1 MSASRPLR
9 AALFATAV
17 AGTTAAC
24 GLKGPLELP
33 ERSTNIV
40 IRGPGQ
46 ASTAGGEPTT
56 GTATTTPGATTP
68 SPATPKPAP
77 KPAESREE
85 RLPPPPLPD
94 GNPGSSHG
102 G

>member
-1 MSASRPLR
+1 MNIPALARHVLV
-9 AALFATAV
+9 AMLFAGITA
-17 AGTTAAC
+17 GC
-24 GLKGPLELP
+24 GLKGSLELP

-40 IRGPGQ
+40 IRGPGE
-46 ASTAGGEPTT
+46 APGSE
-56 GTATTTPGATTP
+56 ATPGTTPGAATP
-68 SPATPKPAP
+68 TPGTPAPKPAP
-77 KPAESREE
+77 KPAQPREE

>member
-1 MSASRPLR
+1 VTPARIFVVVWL
-9 AALFATAV
+9 AAGV
-17 AGTTAAC
+17 AAC

-33 ERSTNIV
+33 ERSSNIV

-46 ASTAGGEPTT
+46 PPAAEAPEG
-56 GTATTTPGATTP
+56 TP
-68 SPATPKPAP
+68 SGAPGTPAP
-77 KPAESREE
+77 PETPTRPETREE

-94 GNPGSSHG
+94 GNPGSSRG